1 VSESILAQRRAM
13 APDERSDR
21 TDISV
26 GFIPYADPMAVTVIR
41 RCDVNVAVSMHF
53 QVVWK

>member
-1 VSESILAQRRAM
+1 M